1 MRENGSQRD
10 AQYLVSKAFSCLD
23 SLNDHLQQSAIMR
36 DECEGVIK
44 TLRDNQ
50 TKCSRELE
58 SIKATAD
65 RALQKAGKD

>member
-1 MRENGSQRD
+1 MAANEMLSILFRKHSV
-10 AQYLVSKAFSCLD
+10 VSTV
-23 SLNDHLQQSAIMR
+23 LNDHLQQSAIMR
-36 DECEGVIK
+36 DEFEGVIK

-65 RALQKAGKD
+65 RALQKAGKG